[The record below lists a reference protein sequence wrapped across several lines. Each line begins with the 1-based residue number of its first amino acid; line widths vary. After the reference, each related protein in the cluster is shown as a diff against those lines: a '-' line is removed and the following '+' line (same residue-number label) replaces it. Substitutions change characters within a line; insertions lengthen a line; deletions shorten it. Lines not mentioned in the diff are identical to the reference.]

1 MCQITGKSIEFF
13 SKEKG
18 MEYYLLLDG
27 IDISYSKF
35 IELVNVYIKFIDSV
49 LDGKSLDSNN
59 IPFVVAKIMVELEN
73 IKSLKGVEKKRLL
86 GVLLKIYTDKQENNG
101 SMEYEQQEKLNMFL
115 SNTLST
121 MIDTMISI
129 DKGQINI
136 SKLATNCCM
145 ILLQQFLLR
154 K

>member
-1 MCQITGKSIEFF
+1 MLI
-13 SKEKG
+13 
-18 MEYYLLLDG
+18 
-27 IDISYSKF
+27 
-35 IELVNVYIKFIDSV
+35 
-49 LDGKSLDSNN
+49 
-59 IPFVVAKIMVELEN
+59 
-73 IKSLKGVEKKRLL
+73 
-86 GVLLKIYTDKQENNG
+86 
-101 SMEYEQQEKLNMFL
+101 EKLNMFL